1 MKTNLVINPSDNFL
15 EKSDEFINLFVD
27 RYTYDQCDTKR
38 NTDQFFSSR
47 LDLDFRTNNLNLS
60 NILFYEILECI
71 KIEVNSIFKKNF
83 NQKFY
88 EIIIGSWLR
97 KFIQQFMLKF
107 QNINQIKNKFNIQ
120 NVTIYDT
127 NNFNFY
133 ISEPKTIENA
143 TINNLWNSC
152 IYSYI
157 LSKLNYN
164 IELNLIEVPKKN
176 FDDNNFLSW
185 KTTGGNPKGFIKI
198 IRNFLINLTNLL
210 PNNSNNF
217 MYDTGFSFL
226 TEKKIDLMFGQLP
239 RVYPSKFKFNYSHF
253 DKDLRK
259 KFNFQKFIKINNEK
273 NNQNFIEIFNLIILI
288 LDKTLPITVVEDF
301 DKLIK
306 FSEKLNFP
314 KKPKA
319 ICTSF
324 GFESNEPFKFYIAL
338 KKFYNPNIKYFVY
351 QHGGSY
357 ITRLDNSFYTE
368 CNTSD
373 YFITWGDKTDIT
385 KKNNIKFV
393 NFKLL
398 NKRYFKNQK
407 LENFLILLRSSG
419 YNTTPYDRYSEG
431 LNQLDLTVKL
441 CKKFSSE
448 LTKKTLIRAHYG
460 SKNRIEDCIK
470 DLDGFKI
477 DYSEQNYFDAI
488 SRAKLM
494 LFNHDSTGI
503 LEMFAINKPTLCLW
517 AKGNDHLNNFVTD
530 DYDLLKKA
538 KILFED
544 HEDLYKHLLEIWNDP
559 LRWWYSDNVQKN
571 LIKFVNLYTRVPD
584 SNFKNNFKKLIKE
597 RI

>member
-1 MKTNLVINPSDNFL
+1 MKINLVINSSENFL
-15 EKSDEFINLFVD
+15 KKSDEFVNLFID
-27 RYTYDQCDTKR
+27 RYTYDQCKAKKS
-38 NTDQFFSSR
+38 TDQFFLSR
-47 LDLDFRTNNLNLS
+47 LDFDYRTKNLNLS
-60 NILFYEILECI
+60 NLLFYEILECI
-71 KIEVNSIFKKNF
+71 KIEINSIFKKNF

-97 KFIQQFMLKF
+97 KFIQQFIFKF
-107 QNINQIKNKFNIQ
+107 QNINQIINKFNIQ
-120 NVTIYDT
+120 NGTIYDT
-127 NNFNFY
+127 NHFNFY

-143 TINNLWNSC
+143 TIDNLWNSC

-157 LSKLNYN
+157 LSKLNHN
-164 IELNLIEVPKKN
+164 IELDLIEVPEKN

-185 KTTGGNPKGFIKI
+185 KTTGGNPKGFVKI
-198 IRNFLINLTNLL
+198 IRNFLIHLTNLL

-217 MYDTGFSFL
+217 MYETGISFL

-239 RVYPSKFKFNYSHF
+239 RVYPSKFEFNYSNF
-253 DKDLRK
+253 DKGLRK
-259 KFNFQKFIKINNEK
+259 KFNFHKFIKMNNE
-273 NNQNFIEIFNLIILI
+273 NNYQNFIEIFNLIILI
-288 LDKTLPITVVEDF
+288 LDKTLPLTVVEDF

-324 GFESNEPFKFYIAL
+324 AFESNEPFKFYIAL

-398 NKRYFKNQK
+398 NKKYFKNHK
-407 LENFLILLRSSG
+407 LDNFLILLRSSG

-431 LNQLDLTVKL
+431 LDQLDLTIKL
-441 CKKFSSE
+441 CKKFSTE
-448 LTKKTLIRAHYG
+448 FKKKTLIRAHYA

-488 SRAKLM
+488 NRAKLM

-517 AKGNDHLNNFVTD
+517 AKGNDHLNNFVVD
-530 DYDLLKKA
+530 DYELLKKA

-544 HEDLYKHLLEIWNDP
+544 HEDLYKHLIEIWNDP
-559 LRWWYSDNVQKN
+559 LRWWYSDSVQKN
-571 LIKFVNLYTRVPD
+571 LIKFVNLYTRFPD
-584 SNFKNNFKKLIKE
+584 SNFKYNFKKLIKE